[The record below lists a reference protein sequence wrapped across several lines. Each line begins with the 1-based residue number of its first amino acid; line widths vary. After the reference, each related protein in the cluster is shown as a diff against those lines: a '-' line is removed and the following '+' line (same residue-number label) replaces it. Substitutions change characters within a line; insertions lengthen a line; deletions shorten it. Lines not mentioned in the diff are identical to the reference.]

1 MSLNISAQVFDHKDF
16 IPKLIELC
24 DKYNIEHS
32 KVKLELTERV
42 FMKDQKSVDI
52 IDTLRGDGFKI
63 SIDDFGTGFSCL
75 SYLTHIDVDSIK
87 IDMCFV
93 RKVFENEKCL
103 SIVKN
108 ILHLCRE
115 LNVEAIAEGIETE
128 KHHQLLKNLG
138 CEYGQGYLYSKPLS
152 LQNLQEYIK
161 SHIDESKKAA

>member
-93 RKVFENEKCL
+93 RKVF
-103 SIVKN
+103 
-108 ILHLCRE
+108 
-115 LNVEAIAEGIETE
+115 
-128 KHHQLLKNLG
+128 
-138 CEYGQGYLYSKPLS
+138 
-152 LQNLQEYIK
+152 
-161 SHIDESKKAA
+161 